1 MAWLPVN
8 PHLETSAGT
17 IRAGAI
23 ATLVDVVG
31 GGLAAIAAQPDWIA
45 TADLTL
51 HLVPRVAKEQVMAHG
66 RVLRHG
72 RTTVVIEVRLTD
84 VDDAPLGLATMSFA
98 VLPRRDGNLVVDQN
112 DSVRRMTMATEDSG
126 LAAPLNTS
134 VGLRVLDPDP
144 QTPGPGTVELP
155 LADYVRNSLG
165 ALQGGMIATVI
176 DAATVQAVGTAV
188 GPTVETVDLQ
198 ITYLALAR
206 IGPIRTRAELLDP
219 GGRDPGAKFGRARIE
234 VYDTGADDRLVAVAR
249 AVAAEPT

>member
-1 MAWLPVN
+1 MPVDH
-8 PHLETSAGT
+8 HLETRSGT

-51 HLVPRVAKEQVMAHG
+51 HLVPRVANEQVIAHG
-66 RVLRHG
+66 HVLRHG

-84 VDDAPLGLATMSFA
+84 AGGAPLGLATMSFA

-112 DSVRRMTMATEDSG
+112 ESVRRMTMATEESG

-134 VGLRVLDPDP
+134 VGLRVLDPD
-144 QTPGPGTVELP
+144 QDAGPGTIELP

-176 DAATVQAVGTAV
+176 DAAAVQAIAAV
-188 GPTVETVDLQ
+188 AGPEVETVDLQ

-206 IGPIRTRAELLDP
+206 IGPVRTRAEVLDVEVTEP
-219 GGRDPGAKFGRARIE
+219 RAAFGRAHIE
-234 VYDTGADDRLVAVAR
+234 VLDTGADDRLVAVAR
-249 AVAAEPT
+249 AVAAERA